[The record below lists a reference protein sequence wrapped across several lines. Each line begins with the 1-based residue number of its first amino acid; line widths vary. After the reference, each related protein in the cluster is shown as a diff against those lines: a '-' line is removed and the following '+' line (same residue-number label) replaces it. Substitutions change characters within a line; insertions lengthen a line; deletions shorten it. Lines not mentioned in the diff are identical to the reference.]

1 MPIVYP
7 VHSQVELGF
16 LNLRYQHRSMSSTPN
31 NPEESA
37 DAKAQSSAKLRA
49 LLDGVE
55 LTPEQTTDDVAPPTN
70 RDREL
75 LEDVPPHHG

>member
-1 MPIVYP
+1 M
-7 VHSQVELGF
+7 E
-16 LNLRYQHRSMSSTPN
+16 NDK
-31 NPEESA
+31 NPEGE
-37 DAKAQSSAKLRA
+37 AQSSESLARLRA

-55 LTPEQTTDDVAPPTN
+55 LTPEQTRDDIAPPTN

>member
-1 MPIVYP
+1 MGNDKNRKGEEQ
-7 VHSQVELGF
+7 S
-16 LNLRYQHRSMSSTPN
+16 
-31 NPEESA
+31 PESLA
-37 DAKAQSSAKLRA
+37 RLRA

-55 LTPEQTTDDVAPPTN
+55 LTPEQTRDDIAPPTN

>member
-1 MPIVYP
+1 MEKDQEQKGDGQ
-7 VHSQVELGF
+7 S
-16 LNLRYQHRSMSSTPN
+16 
-31 NPEESA
+31 PESLA
-37 DAKAQSSAKLRA
+37 RLRA

-55 LTPEQTTDDVAPPTN
+55 LTPEQTRDDIAPPSN